1 MLNKVIRENNAQQ
14 YLKGAVESFLIMLF
28 LFAACC
34 ILATKLF
41 CTSVYEQMHDRFRI
55 PHI

>member
-1 MLNKVIRENNAQQ
+1 MLNNVVRENNAQQ

-28 LFAACC
+28 IFAACC